1 MMTGRHPDLAT
12 GHAGEA
18 PELVLMHGWGYD
30 ATLWNDVAP
39 LLAPLA
45 VTKLEAG
52 YFGAAPFL
60 TLPTRPFIAIG
71 HSAGGLWFLKQN
83 LTHCRTVILINSFTR
98 FTRGE
103 DFPLGQAASILARMS
118 RRLAT
123 APDDVITT
131 FRKNIGDSSA
141 FCHPVTDRLM
151 SGLADLTADD
161 ARHQARIMT
170 PPLHALAGSDD
181 PLIPPPL
188 SSMCFENPHHLA
200 WAEGGHMLP
209 LTQPHLCARFI
220 RNILDDLHP

>member
-1 MMTGRHPDLAT
+1 MTVHHPDLAT
-12 GHAGEA
+12 GNAGEA

-30 ATLWNDVAP
+30 ATLWNDVAS

-83 LTHCRTVILINSFTR
+83 LTHCRAVILINSFTR

-103 DFPLGQAASILARMS
+103 DFPLGQAPSIPARMS

-123 APDDVITT
+123 APKDVITT
-131 FRKNIGDSSA
+131 FRKNIGDSST
-141 FCHPVTDRLM
+141 FNNPVTNRLM
-151 SGLADLTADD
+151 SGLADLTAND

-170 PPLHALAGSDD
+170 PPLYALAGSDD

-188 SSMCFENPHHLA
+188 SRMCFENLHHLA

-209 LTQPHLCARFI
+209 LAQPHSCARFI